1 MKLPDDKID
10 EVRRTADIVDIVAD
24 YVRLQPAG
32 RNFKALSPFGN
43 EKTPSFIVSPDKQI
57 YKCFSTGKGGNVF
70 TFVMEMEKVGFID
83 AVKLIAKRVGIDL
96 SAYDKASV
104 STQKDSPEH
113 EALTFAAKFFHAAL
127 TTPEGKQCLEY
138 FKQRG
143 LHNNTISQFGLGYAY
158 DDWDRLHNAAEKAGI
173 AIETLK
179 TLGLVSYSEKAGKY
193 FDVFRDR
200 AMFPI
205 FSPTGKVVGFGGRL
219 ITSETD
225 APKYINSPE
234 SPLYEKSKLLYALNI
249 AKDEIRRKGEAILV
263 EGYMDVISLHQA
275 GIKHSVASSGTALTS
290 DQVKLIGRLTK
301 NIVFIYDG
309 DSAGVKAM
317 MRGID
322 ILLEHGFLPSV
333 VSLPDQHD
341 PDSFVREVGGEEF
354 QKFTKAHQRSFLD
367 FKLDVLREN
376 DGLSTPE
383 KTRDCVRDLV
393 GALLKIPDELAR
405 EFYLKAL
412 ADKLDVGLGVLQNE
426 ARRQQ
431 SQLKERVR
439 KTPPTVAPP
448 PTHAHEETDGAV
460 VVPLLRETISV
471 AERTFLKAFLESTYH
486 GSAVIEFAHAH
497 LDLLDIRNAWVRQ
510 SVDFVMQRYTAATE
524 SNKDFDMSTELTFLE
539 NAELRNFISEL
550 LIEPPISERWQT
562 ESAMSYAR
570 RCLTAFLDACSKL
583 MLRRYDESLAE
594 NIARLQSEV
603 SEEKIAELMRERNTL
618 LKQKSDAKRELELL
632 GKNLVA

>member
-10 EVRRTADIVDIVAD
+10 EVRRTADIVDIVSD

-32 RNFKALSPFGN
+32 RNFKALSPFTN

-83 AVKLIAKRVGIDL
+83 AVKFIAKRVGIDL

-104 STQKDSPEH
+104 ATQKDSPEH
-113 EALTFAAKFFHAAL
+113 DALTFAAKFFHAAL
-127 TTPEGKQCLEY
+127 TTPEGNACFEY

-143 LHNNTISQFGLGYAY
+143 LHNDTISQFGLGYAY
-158 DDWDRLHNAAEKAGI
+158 DDWDRLHTAAQNAGI

-193 FDVFRDR
+193 FDVFRGR

-205 FSPTGKVVGFGGRL
+205 FSTAGKVVGFGGRL
-219 ITSETD
+219 ITSDTD

-234 SPLYEKSKLLYALNI
+234 SPLYEKSKLLYAMNV

-275 GIKHSVASSGTALTS
+275 GIKHSVASSGTALTP
-290 DQVKLIGRLTK
+290 DQAKLIGRLTK
-301 NIVFIYDG
+301 NVIFIYDG
-309 DSAGVKAM
+309 DSAGIKAM

-322 ILLEHGFLPSV
+322 VLLEQGLSPSV

-341 PDSFVREVGGEEF
+341 PDSFVREVGGEAF
-354 QKFTKAHQRSFLD
+354 QTFAKAHQRSFLD
-367 FKLDVLREN
+367 FKLDVLRAS
-376 DGLSTPE
+376 DALSTPE
-383 KTRDCVRDLV
+383 KTRDSIRDLV

-412 ADKLDVGLGVLQNE
+412 ADKLDVGLGILQNE
-426 ARRQQ
+426 VRRQQ

-439 KTPPTVAPP
+439 KAPPTVAPP
-448 PTHAHEETDGAV
+448 PAKAREETHGAA
-460 VVPLLRETISV
+460 VVPLLRETVSV

-497 LDLLDIRNAWVRQ
+497 LDLLDIRHAWVRQ
-510 SVDFVMQRYTAATE
+510 SVDFVVQRYAAAAE
-524 SNKDFDMSTELTFLE
+524 SNKDFDVSTEITFLE

-562 ESAMSYAR
+562 ESAMNYAR

-603 SEEKIAELMRERNTL
+603 SEEKIAELMLERNTL
-618 LKQKSDAKRELELL
+618 LKQKSEAKRELDLL
-632 GKNLVA
+632 GKNLVV